1 MIAALLLWCA
11 PARALDFQPMLR
23 ADLAG
28 SYWDEGAKVA
38 AYPGAQA
45 RLWGDPDSLLF
56 GSTFLR
62 LEGVAAVTP
71 SYARLGPRVT
81 FSPIAVFELSAHYL
95 GSAYFGTFSSIKGFD
110 DPGVVYDDEALDGS
124 VRGPGLG
131 SVWGVE
137 ATVQGKLGPV
147 VVATFGDLRG
157 WDVWPAER
165 VVGEY
170 WWEPEVE
177 LLLSRHDHT
186 WALNGVL
193 LYEHLFDEQKGR
205 KLYLGGMY
213 SQATSLDTADV
224 WRRVGPMANFSLD
237 SRWSFLLLV
246 QAYVE
251 DRIYTTPLPP
261 YIGARARWTWQR
273 PDAG

>member
-1 MIAALLLWCA
+1 MWTVLSLLA
-11 PARALDFQPMLR
+11 GPAQALDFDPMLR
-23 ADLAG
+23 ADLAA

-38 AYPGAQA
+38 AYPGLQA
-45 RLWGDPDSLLF
+45 HLWGAEDSVLF

-62 LEGVAAVTP
+62 LEGVASVTP

-81 FSPIAVFELSAHYL
+81 FSPIAVMELSAHYL

-110 DPGVVYDDEALDGS
+110 DPAVVYDDDALDAS

-137 ATVQGKLGPV
+137 ATLQAKVGPV
-147 VVATFGDLRG
+147 VVASFGDLKG
-157 WDVWPAER
+157 WDVWPADR

-170 WWEPEVE
+170 WWEPESE

-186 WALNGVL
+186 WGLNGVL
-193 LYEHLFDEQKGR
+193 LYEHVFDEERGR
-205 KLYLGGMY
+205 KLYAGAMY
-213 SQATSLDTADV
+213 SQAQSLDTKDA
-224 WRRVGPMANFSLD
+224 WRRVGPMVNFSLD
-237 SRWSFLLLV
+237 RRWSFLLLT

-261 YIGARARWTWQR
+261 YVGVRVRRTWQR
-273 PDAG
+273 ADAG